1 LRAYMNTPH
10 VAKLLGVNI
19 QTVREYIR
27 SGELP
32 AARVGRRYVIARDD
46 VDRFIEKRKDART
59 GKDIGLTE
67 KGRETV
73 EKVKQNSKRVLEYL
87 KDCPGADTEELAEA
101 LGMEPED
108 TRRAL
113 LKLEGGQMAYCKAD
127 SQNTDRNKDPW
138 YPGSSAGSGG
148 QPPR

>member
-1 LRAYMNTPH
+1 MRAYMNTHH

-46 VDRFIEKRKDART
+46 IDTFIEKRRDARSN
-59 GKDIGLTE
+59 KDIGLTE

-73 EKVKQNSKRVLEYL
+73 EKVKQNSKRVLAYL
-87 KDCPGADTEELAEA
+87 EDCPGADTEELSGA
-101 LGMEPED
+101 LGIEPDD

-113 LKLEGGQMAYCKAD
+113 LKLEGSHMAYCKPD
-127 SQNTDRNKDPW
+127 SQNIDSNKDPW
-138 YPGSSAGSGG
+138 HPGSAAGN
-148 QPPR
+148 

>member
-1 LRAYMNTPH
+1 MRAYLNTPH

-32 AARVGRRYVIARDD
+32 AARVGRRYVIAHDD
-46 VDRFIEKRKDART
+46 VDRFIEKRKDARSD
-59 GKDIGLTE
+59 KDIGLTE

-73 EKVKQNSKRVLEYL
+73 LKVKQNSEWVLAYL
-87 KDCPGADTEELAEA
+87 EDCPGANTEELSEA
-101 LGMEPED
+101 FGIEPDD

-113 LKLEGGQMAYCKAD
+113 LRLEGSRMAYCKPD
-127 SQNTDRNKDPW
+127 GYNTDRGKDPW
-138 YPGSSAGSGG
+138 HPGSAAGS
-148 QPPR
+148 

>member
-1 LRAYMNTPH
+1 MRAYMNTQH

-32 AARVGRRYVIARDD
+32 AARVGRRYVISRDD
-46 VDRFIEKRKDART
+46 VDRFIEKRKDARSD
-59 GKDIGLTE
+59 KDIGLTE

-73 EKVKQNSKRVLEYL
+73 EKVKQNSKRVLAYL
-87 KDCPGADTEELAEA
+87 EDCPGADTEELSGA
-101 LGMEPED
+101 LGIEPDD

-113 LKLEGGQMAYCKAD
+113 LRLEGSHMAYCKPD
-127 SQNTDRNKDPW
+127 GCSTDRGKDPW
-138 YPGSSAGSGG
+138 YPGSGVGS
-148 QPPR
+148 

>member
-1 LRAYMNTPH
+1 MRAYMNTPH

-46 VDRFIEKRKDART
+46 VDRFIEKRRDARSN
-59 GKDIGLTE
+59 KDIGLTE

-73 EKVKQNSKRVLEYL
+73 LKVKQNSKRVLAYL
-87 KDCPGADTEELAEA
+87 EDCPGADTEELSEA
-101 LGMEPED
+101 LGIEPDD

-113 LKLEGGQMAYCKAD
+113 LRLEGSHMAYCKPD
-127 SQNTDRNKDPW
+127 GHNTDRNKDPW
-138 YPGSSAGSGG
+138 HPGSAAGS
-148 QPPR
+148 